1 MTSYCT
7 QNTKVVTKNDCC
19 SPSMRNDK
27 YYVTI
32 SVADTWIMPAVNAQ
46 TILQIP
52 NCNNLLPGSWLW
64 NGNVGYLRID
74 SYNSASGEVKVTNI
88 GYTGNAAP
96 DTVFPSCM
104 DFVVTAPI
112 LVDEISDNITC
123 LTSDFVS
130 PAVGNCALMTVKS
143 TANLR
148 KDYIIAI
155 DIYQY
160 QVSEVMDNTTVKVCN
175 YGLGKVGVIDA
186 PCDGSCL
193 PIRVINAESPCLQD
207 AVNEANGLV
216 SCVGGEARVFVGLEE
231 GQSAYWSNAE
241 GSWKLINS
249 NIEADCTVTTNTV
262 NLIAGNVGPYLLNV
276 VTTAPFKVG
285 DRLTFNDEHDA
296 YVVSEIVNDLQLRV
310 IKNDAPTED
319 TIIDAET
326 RLCIVDCCDWIP
338 EYVDSL
344 ANRLDSVEN
353 LLADHT
359 QQISQINDDIE
370 DLQLNKADQI
380 SPASLLS
387 GSSIVTITNG
397 VNVILDNDAT
407 ISVDNDLSQYD
418 NTNKHFVVD
427 GANIST
433 TTGAVGVFAG
443 HTDDNTTGDRTL
455 NFKSIRSS
463 DNNILVS
470 EQGNDIVITNNFTPS
485 PTVYSM
491 ANVGTGE
498 GQIYKSGSNP
508 FNVRTL
514 KKGTGI
520 DIVTSGD
527 EITISNSSTTSISS
541 MNVKTVISNS
551 DINLVKNSKTTALTG
566 QVTIPTSHTGGVTI
580 VGTAVIT
587 VRGVAYND
595 THYAPTTGSSY
606 SFVANAK
613 NCRITTTADLSI
625 LGNTLVN
632 DVTFDEEYFFIPSP
646 NDPISAPNPTKQ
658 SQGRFT
664 QIVTLPFAVTL
675 ASLASGTTI
684 DLPIEIECPSATA
697 THSPETDE
705 AIWAKIKNVAA
716 FVSALIYKL

>member
-7 QNTKVVTKNDCC
+7 QTTKVVTKNDCC
-19 SPSMRNDK
+19 SPSMRSDK

-112 LVDEISDNITC
+112 LVDEISDNVTC

-130 PAVGNCALMTVKS
+130 PTVGNCALMTVKS

-216 SCVGGEARVFVGLEE
+216 SCVGGETKVFVGLEE
-231 GQSAYWSNAE
+231 GQSAYWSNVD

-285 DRLTFNDEHDA
+285 DRLTFNNEHDA
-296 YVVSEIVNDLQLRV
+296 YVVSEIVNELQLRV
-310 IKNDAPTED
+310 IKNEAPIED

-338 EYVDSL
+338 EYIGSL
-344 ANRLDSVEN
+344 ANRLDSVEIVN
-353 LLADHT
+353 VIQA
-359 QQISQINDDIE
+359 QQINSINEAIE
-370 DLQLNKADQI
+370 DLQITKMDKT
-380 SPASLLS
+380 SLGDLLATPS
-387 GSSIVTITNG
+387 ELLTVTDG
-397 VNVILDNDAT
+397 EYCLVGHDAT
-407 ISVDNDLSQYD
+407 ITLNTDLSQYD
-418 NTNKHFVVD
+418 NSVSGF
-427 GANIST
+427 I
-433 TTGAVGVFAG
+433 
-443 HTDDNTTGDRTL
+443 TL
-455 NFKSIRSS
+455 NDIPAIPNSLDDLSDVSIDSNTLAS
-463 DNNILVS
+463 
-470 EQGNDIVITNNFTPS
+470 GNYLSYNGTSWVNSTFPTIT
-485 PTVYSM
+485 TVNDATLTIQKNS
-491 ANVGTGE
+491 NTVGTFTANA
-498 GQIYKSGSNP
+498 STNA
-508 FNVRTL
+508 T
-514 KKGTGI
+514 I
-520 DIVTSGD
+520 DIPVPTDTSDLSNGAGFITSASLPTMGVINSD
-527 EITISNSSTTSISS
+527 TTISST
-541 MNVKTVISNS
+541 
-551 DINLVKNSKTTALTG
+551 DINLNVSSNSTSLTG
-566 QVTIPTSHTGGVTI
+566 QFTISDSNA
-580 VGTAVIT
+580 GTTNIIGTVVVAVKAR
-587 VRGVAYND
+587 VFND
-595 THYAPTTGSSY
+595 THYYTPSGSGY
-606 SFVANAK
+606 AMVTNAYNCELKTVADVK
-613 NCRITTTADLSI
+613 VGTTTVRSS
-625 LGNTLVN
+625 
-632 DVTFDEEYFFIPSP
+632 VTMDEEYYFVP
-646 NDPISAPNPTKQ
+646 DPQ
-658 SQGRFT
+658 SG
-664 QIVTLPFAVTL
+664 
-675 ASLASGTTI
+675 S
-684 DLPIEIECPSATA
+684 TA
-697 THSPETDE
+697 THSSVGTTTQFLTIPFAISLASLPANTQISIPITISCPNAANKTGSDNDE
-705 AIWAKIKNVAA
+705 KVRAVVKNVRAY
-716 FVSALIYKL
+716 VSALIYKL